1 MVFQSSNHVNQTL
14 NRQIADFAGA
24 PAWVAAT
31 NLPLVL
37 CSGFVGWLKEMPDL
51 ERELGDLKEQL
62 LTMASHAEAAVNRS
76 MRAMLRRDDDLAR
89 TTREND
95 TVIDRLEIEIDGK
108 VLGLLG
114 RRPPAFEL
122 RLLTTV
128 ARIAR
133 ELERVG
139 DEATTISRRC
149 IELSHEAPLKFQ
161 VEIPQLAKLSL
172 ELLRDSLDTF
182 VNAEPARAR
191 GVVSRDDGVD
201 QLHKSVQREL
211 ATRMALQPDT
221 ITRCLHLMV
230 IAKSLER
237 IGDHA
242 TNVAETVV
250 YLYEGRDIR
259 HAS

>member
-1 MVFQSSNHVNQTL
+1 
-14 NRQIADFAGA
+14 
-24 PAWVAAT
+24 
-31 NLPLVL
+31 
-37 CSGFVGWLKEMPDL
+37 MPDL

-89 TTREND
+89 ATGESD
-95 TVIDRLEIEIDGK
+95 TVIDRLEIEIDEK
-108 VLGLLG
+108 VLTLLG
-114 RRPPAFEL
+114 WRPAPFEL
-122 RLLTTV
+122 RMLTTV

-149 IELSHEAPLKFQ
+149 IELGHEAPLKFQ

-172 ELLRDSLDTF
+172 ELLRDALDTF

-191 GVVSRDDGVD
+191 SVISRDEAVDG
-201 QLHKSVQREL
+201 LHKGVQREL
-211 ATRMALQPDT
+211 ATRMAHQPET

-242 TNVAETVV
+242 TNIAETVV